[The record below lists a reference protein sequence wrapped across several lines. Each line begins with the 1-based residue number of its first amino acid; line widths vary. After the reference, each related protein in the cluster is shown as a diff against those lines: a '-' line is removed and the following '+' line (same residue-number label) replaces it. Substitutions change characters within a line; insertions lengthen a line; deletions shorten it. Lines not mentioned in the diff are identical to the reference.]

1 MSTKKMERRS
11 PLVGGQNKQGTC
23 LVKPSKKVEWE
34 QRLHALGETIEYWL
48 THRTD
53 KTVEIIQ
60 LFY

>member
-1 MSTKKMERRS
+1 MLGYRSKGYMRGEKVKKI
-11 PLVGGQNKQGTC
+11 
-23 LVKPSKKVEWE
+23 EWE